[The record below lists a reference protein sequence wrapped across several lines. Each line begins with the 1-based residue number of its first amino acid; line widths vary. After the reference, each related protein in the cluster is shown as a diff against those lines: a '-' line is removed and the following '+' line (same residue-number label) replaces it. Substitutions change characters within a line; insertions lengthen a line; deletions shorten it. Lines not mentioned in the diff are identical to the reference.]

1 MNRLLSASRLN
12 AFQSCRHQTTLWL
25 SGVKPPERGD
35 DTTALLRRKGFEH
48 EAVVLQRLVEE
59 HGPAVEIETDVDLTE
74 RVNQTREAMKAGAPL
89 IYQAALANE
98 RWMGLPDFLIR
109 ADQDPSGRWRYLPED
124 AKLAKKGKASHLVQL
139 GIYGSLVEHETG
151 SYPSNGTIHGS
162 GPVPDAFKLVETRHI
177 VRRMMGHFE
186 QFIDAP
192 EPTRPVKTAACGQ
205 CDFVELCTATWRA
218 EDSPTF
224 VAGIRGDQIIKL
236 ERAGVRTMSELAGLD
251 DGAEVKGIGRE
262 TLAKLVAQARLQKQ
276 GATEGRAIAELLPS
290 QPLRGFAILPPPAP
304 GDLFYD
310 IEGDP
315 LFPEGLEYLHGLWG
329 PLGDTDANQFVPLWS
344 HSHDEEKVAFERLID
359 LFVSHLR
366 RYPQAHIYHYA
377 MYEQTALKR
386 LAMRYAT
393 REAELDQLLRDKS
406 FVDLYAVIKSG
417 VRASTES
424 YSLKDLEKIY
434 WGGRAGEVTNAG
446 DSIVEY
452 ERWRELSEPAIL
464 ESIERY
470 NEDDCVSTQMLRDWL
485 EGLRPTDAPYGLAI
499 AIDAP
504 AEKTDSEEREQ
515 FERDRR
521 ELAQALR
528 DQEALEEPLRELIA
542 ELLWFHQR
550 SQKPQW
556 WAIFDRQTWTDEEL
570 IEDPESLGALT
581 LEGQGL
587 DKRSIEATFR
597 FPLQDT
603 KLKVGDQVRL
613 ALESNSAG
621 KVTDLDLDNGVVT
634 VRRGKD
640 SGEFP
645 QTCSLTPGSLIGQGV
660 LEGSVFSFA
669 KRVAVG
675 DLETDRA
682 LLDLL
687 RRTPPRMAGRV
698 FGAAVLTEG
707 KDLVAGATQAVR
719 DLDNSALIIQGPPG
733 TGKTYTTARAI
744 VTLLEDGKRVA
755 VSSNSHKAINNLLSA
770 ISKRAEEIGFDLKAV
785 KKSSAS
791 SLDSVLNCYGV
802 ESHNSLKLDVRY
814 HLLGATAYELAT
826 HPLNELDYLFV
837 DEAGQVSLGNLAA
850 MAPCARNLV
859 LVGDQMQLPQP
870 VQGVHPGESGLSSMD
885 YAMQAHATVPPDRGI
900 LLNVSWRMHPDVC
913 GFISDAIYD
922 GRLTA
927 HPSTSNQYIEV
938 EPPASP
944 LARTGVQYLA
954 LDHEGCTQSSLEE
967 ANAARTLIEQLRK
980 MRWTNEKGESHPI
993 TQQDILVVTPFNM
1006 QVSLL
1011 NRALPTGTR
1020 IGTVDKFQ
1028 GQEAPVVI
1036 VSMAT
1041 SFGGDA
1047 PRGTEFLFNR
1057 NRLNVAISRAK
1068 CLAIIICGKRLMDLP
1083 EPGLADLPRLDLLAR
1098 LEAATACP
1106 DLEILTSPLS

>member
-1 MNRLLSASRLN
+1 MTRLLSASRLN

-25 SGVKPPERGD
+25 GGVKPPERGD
-35 DTTALLRRKGFEH
+35 DTTALLRKKGFEH
-48 EAVVLQRLVEE
+48 EAIVLARLIDE
-59 HGPAVEIETDVDLTE
+59 HGPAVEIETDVDLAK
-74 RVNQTREAMKAGAPL
+74 RVEQTRAAMNAGAPL
-89 IYQAALANE
+89 IYQAALADE
-98 RWMGLPDFLIR
+98 RWMGLPDFLVR
-109 ADQDPSGRWRYLPED
+109 ADQDPSGRWRYVPED
-124 AKLAKKGKASHLVQL
+124 AKLAKKAKASHLVQL
-139 GIYGSLVEHETG
+139 GIYGSLIAQETG
-151 SYPSNGTIHGS
+151 SYPASGTIHGS
-162 GPVPDAFKLVETRHI
+162 GTAPDAFNLSETRHI
-177 VRRMMGHFE
+177 VRRMMGQFE
-186 QFIDAP
+186 KFIDAP

-205 CDFVELCTATWRA
+205 CDFAELCTATWRS

-236 ERAGVRTMSELAGLD
+236 ERAGVRTMSELARLD
-251 DGAEVKGIGRE
+251 GGTEVKGIGAE

-276 GATEGRAIAELLPS
+276 GEAEGRALAELLPP

-329 PLGDTDANQFVPLWS
+329 PLGDSGASQFVALWS
-344 HSHDEEKVAFERLID
+344 HSHDEEKVAFEQLID
-359 LFVSHLR
+359 LFVSHLE

-393 REAELDQLLRDKS
+393 REAELDQLLRDKR

-434 WGGRAGEVTNAG
+434 WGGRAGDVTNAG

-452 ERWRELSEPAIL
+452 ERWRELGEPAIL
-464 ESIERY
+464 EAIERY

-485 EGLRPTDAPYGLAI
+485 EGLRPADAPYGLAS
-499 AIDAP
+499 A
-504 AEKTDSEEREQ
+504 TDVPVANTKSEEREK
-515 FERDRR
+515 FEQDRR
-521 ELAQALR
+521 DLAQAVR
-528 DQEALEEPLRELIA
+528 SQAALEEPLRELIA

-581 LEGQGL
+581 LERQGL

-597 FPLQDT
+597 FPPQDT
-603 KLKVGDQVRL
+603 KLKVGDQVRI

-621 KVTDLDLDNGVVT
+621 RIAELDLDDGLVT
-634 VRRGKD
+634 IRRGKGG
-640 SGEFP
+640 GEFP
-645 QTCSLTPGSLIGQGV
+645 EACSLTPGAPVAQGV

-669 KRVAVG
+669 QRVAAG

-682 LLDLL
+682 FLDFL

-698 FGAAVLTEG
+698 LGAAVLAGGE
-707 KDLVAGATQAVR
+707 DLVAGATQAVR
-719 DLDNSALIIQGPPG
+719 DLDESALIVQGPPG

-744 VTLLEDGKRVA
+744 VALLEDRKRVA

-770 ISKRAEEIGFDLKAV
+770 VSKRAEEIGFDLKAV

-791 SLDSVLNCYGV
+791 SPDSALHCYGV
-802 ESHNSLKLDVRY
+802 ESHDTLKLEVQYD
-814 HLLGATAYELAT
+814 LLGATAFELAT
-826 HPLNELDYLFV
+826 HPLNEFDYLFV

-885 YAMQAHATVPPDRGI
+885 YAMETHATVPPNRGI

-927 HPSTSNQYIEV
+927 HPSTSNQRIELATPA
-938 EPPASP
+938 PP
-944 LARTGVQYLA
+944 LVHTGVQFLA

-980 MRWTNEKGESHPI
+980 LRWTNEKGQSLPI
-993 TQQDILVVTPFNM
+993 TQEDILVVTPFNM

-1011 NRALPTGTR
+1011 NKTLPPGTR
-1020 IGTVDKFQ
+1020 VGTVDKFQ

-1068 CLAIIICGKRLMDLP
+1068 CLAIVICGKRLMELP
-1083 EPGLADLPRLDLLAR
+1083 DPGLADLARLDLLAR
-1098 LEAATACP
+1098 VEAVGRG
-1106 DLEILTSPLS
+1106 